1 MRAGGVV
8 VREVTAQQTSEM
20 PFVDHDDLI
29 EAFPSNR
36 PDDALGEGILPGRSR
51 SDEDLAC
58 PQAFHP
64 PCEHV
69 AVDGVPIAEQVL
81 GRCLFWE
88 ALDKLLSGPGG
99 GGVVGDVDVDEFSTV
114 VAKDQESEEQVEGE
128 GRDDEEVDGDN
139 LADMRPRE
147 GAPRRGGSRREAPHV
162 LGNGEPGDLIA
173 EEPESAWIRRRPQV
187 GFSRAMRR
195 IGVRSSRSSGGRP
208 AERHRDFQRQ

>member
-1 MRAGGVV
+1 MKSADLRSRNDAPGCWRLHFSRIRAEVVKGLMRAGRSV
-8 VREVTAQQTSEM
+8 VREVPVQQTSEM
-20 PFVDHDDLI
+20 PFVDHDDVI
-29 EAFPSNR
+29 ETFPANR

-51 SDEDLAC
+51 GNEDLAH

-69 AVDGVPIAEQVL
+69 AVDGVSIAEQVL

-139 LADMRPRE
+139 LADKRPKE
-147 GAPRRGGSRREAPHV
+147 GAPRRGG
-162 LGNGEPGDLIA
+162 
-173 EEPESAWIRRRPQV
+173 
-187 GFSRAMRR
+187 
-195 IGVRSSRSSGGRP
+195 
-208 AERHRDFQRQ
+208 